1 MCVVLAGCAPDP
13 GPDPALP
20 PVPTSSVTSA
30 PPQPT
35 SAPPQPTSVPPQP
48 TSASPSCAEWT
59 LAGLDRTHRAAQ
71 LLMAGVPADHPTAGT
86 AVVTGAAVGGV
97 FLMGRSARPVA
108 EVGADVGA
116 LQAAAAV
123 AGTLPLQVSADQEG
137 GQVQTLSGPG
147 VPAIPSGRQQG
158 RLDLATLGA
167 QTTAWST
174 ALRTAGV
181 TLNLAPVADVV
192 PAGTE
197 AANPPIGAAERQYGS
212 SPDAVSAA
220 VRTVV
225 TASQAVGVGTTL
237 KHFPGLGRVTENTDT
252 SASAVDPATT
262 AADPVLGPFGAGIAA
277 GAAAVM
283 VSSAV
288 YPALDPT
295 TPALFSHVVVTDLL
309 RGQLGFGGLVVS
321 DDVGNAMAVR
331 AVAPGDR
338 AVRFVAAG
346 GDVVLTVRSS
356 DVAPMTAAL
365 VAAAAIDQGFAAQLD
380 ASATRVLQAKVD
392 AGLVHCG

>member
-1 MCVVLAGCAPDP
+1 MCVALAGCGTAPEPDP
-13 GPDPALP
+13 VLP
-20 PVPTSSVTSA
+20 PVPASSVTVA
-30 PPQPT
+30 PPQTT
-35 SAPPQPTSVPPQP
+35 SPPPQTTTEAPQ
-48 TSASPSCAEWT
+48 SCAERT
-59 LAGLDRTHRAAQ
+59 VAGLDRPHRAAQ
-71 LLMAGVPADHPTAGT
+71 LLMAGVPADHPAAGT
-86 AVVTGAAVGGV
+86 ALFTGSAVGGV
-97 FLMGRSARPVA
+97 FLQGRSARPVA
-108 EVGADVGA
+108 EVGAEVRA
-116 LQAAAAV
+116 LQAAAAA

-158 RLDLATLGA
+158 RLGLATLGA
-167 QTTAWST
+167 RTTAWST
-174 ALRTAGV
+174 ALHTAGV

-197 AANPPIGAAERQYGS
+197 AANPPIGAVDRQYGS
-212 SPDAVSAA
+212 TPDAVSAA
-220 VRTVV
+220 VGTVV
-225 TASQAVGVGTTL
+225 AASQAVGVGTTL

-252 SASAVDPATT
+252 SAAAVDPATT
-262 AADPVLGPFGAGIAA
+262 SADPALGAFRAGIAA

-295 TPALFSHVVVTDLL
+295 TPALFSRVVVTDLL

-365 VAAAAIDQGFAAQLD
+365 VAAAAIDRGFAAQLD
-380 ASATRVLQAKVD
+380 ASVTRVVQAKVD